1 MSSLSKYSDGF
12 FNVSKEHGF
21 LPICEPL
28 KRLPEP
34 YTAIQEIIDSMYIF
48 QPSGELGLLG
58 NPNAIE
64 YVVKDLP
71 NLKESVRKE
80 EDPQILQAVFRAYT
94 FLASAYT
101 LEKSY
106 QEFVRSGN
114 YGEARKLLPASLSEP
129 LVLVSEKLDV
139 YPWLDYHYA
148 YSLGN
153 YVKKDSHSDLHW
165 TNLDMACKFTGSPD
179 EVGFIMLHV
188 YINEISPSLVESV
201 FNFWQKPNTSFLE
214 VAAKVM
220 RYMNGRRKEMWQ
232 ASRCERY
239 NDFRVFIMGIKG
251 NERIFGDGLVYENC
265 FNNEP
270 QQYRGQTGAQDNIIP
285 TMDIFTGIVDFYPDN
300 ELTKY
305 LLDLREYRPKCVQ
318 RFFQDLRQHFKAN
331 PVFEYLRETNDILGL
346 LYLLQIVDEV
356 YLFRNGHWQFV
367 QKYIMS
373 NTKYAFATGGT
384 PITRWLLNQIECVLE
399 YEGIIIETIIELGE
413 LKDNQ
418 SWLQLR
424 DSYQNKIQL
433 MQTQVNELRKEN
445 YNIDFIYKKN
455 EELLL
460 NDTRFG

>member
-1 MSSLSKYSDGF
+1 MPCFSKYSDGF

-48 QPSGELGLLG
+48 QPSGELGCLG
-58 NPNAIE
+58 KPDVIE
-64 YVVKDLP
+64 FVVKDLP
-71 NLKESVRKE
+71 NMKESVRKE

-114 YGEARKLLPASLSEP
+114 YGEARKRLPASISEP

-153 YVKKDSHSDLHW
+153 YVKKDCHSDLHW

-201 FNFWQKPNTSFLE
+201 FNFWQKPNSSFLQ

-220 RYMNGRRKEMWQ
+220 RYMNGRRREMWQ
-232 ASRCERY
+232 ASRSERY

-251 NERIFGDGLVYENC
+251 NERIFGEGLVYENC

-270 QQYRGQTGAQDNIIP
+270 QKFRGQTGAQDNIIP

-318 RFFQDLRQHFKAN
+318 RFFEDLRQHFKEN

-346 LYLLQIVDEV
+346 LYLLQIVNEV

-367 QKYIMS
+367 QKYIMN

-384 PITRWLLNQIECVLE
+384 PITTWLLNQIECVLE
-399 YEGIIIETIIELGE
+399 YERVIIETIVELGE
-413 LKDNQ
+413 LNDNQ
-418 SWLQLR
+418 LWLQLR
-424 DSYQNKIQL
+424 DSYPNKIKL